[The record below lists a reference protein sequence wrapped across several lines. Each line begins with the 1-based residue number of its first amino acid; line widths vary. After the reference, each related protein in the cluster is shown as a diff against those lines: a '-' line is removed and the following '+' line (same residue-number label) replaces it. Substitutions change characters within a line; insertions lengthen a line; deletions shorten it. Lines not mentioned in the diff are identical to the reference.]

1 MTVDRVQAWHP
12 ASGHGLRPPVA
23 SGEHGGRGVKTDSG
37 PGWQGDQVSFAR
49 VILSLRHKRFGNR
62 KRDLHVARG
71 TRLRPRESQTR
82 PSPACGLA
90 PGEGEAPGLA
100 GPVPRPQDSEGR
112 AGKPV

>member
-23 SGEHGGRGVKTDSG
+23 PGEHGDRGVKTDSG

-62 KRDLHVARG
+62 K
-71 TRLRPRESQTR
+71 
-82 PSPACGLA
+82 
-90 PGEGEAPGLA
+90 
-100 GPVPRPQDSEGR
+100 
-112 AGKPV
+112 